1 MCGGGSTQ
9 YTSPYGEVKYD
20 DKGRVIEG
28 SAQGQ
33 KGGLA
38 IGQQMALDQLKEG
51 MPDYYGGQTYAD
63 MDPATTA
70 AHKQMLRAAGGAA
83 TQANIAEGRKNL
95 FALRS
100 EADRAGEWGL
110 QAANRMI
117 GAGGDAQA
125 AGLRGEQRGYD
136 LGLQGQAGA
145 ATAAGG
151 IRGYGAD
158 AAAAGTAA
166 LGAVDP
172 LSSATMGYGQGATQ
186 NLSQGAYAGLTPFQ
200 QTQMENLLA
209 GKLDTDYLKPA
220 VAGMASTV
228 GEEFRRNIAPALR
241 TGTINTG
248 QGRGYSTREAVI
260 AGLEGEKLAGALAG
274 QAGQMYTGAV
284 GQALG
289 QRLPAAQLALQA
301 QQQAQQLGL
310 QGGDLRLR
318 GGQLAQQGALGA
330 GGLGAQAG
338 QLGLAGTQL
347 AQQGALSGAQLAQ
360 QGALGA
366 GGLYGQAGAAAQQ
379 GLRTAQAGRQAALG
393 ATRDITTLPGDMAKY
408 GLEVGARREA
418 QEDKRIGADIEK
430 YNYNAMAERQ
440 ALENYMRTIQGS
452 YGSATTKPGPSGLQS
467 AGQIASILA
476 ALGGSDVRIK
486 ENIEPAGTWKGF
498 NVYTF
503 NYIPSY
509 GDPVPRRRGVMA
521 QEVERTRPDAVVEID
536 GIKHVAYGWL

>member
-1 MCGGGSTQ
+1 MCGGGGK
-9 YTSPYGEVKYD
+9 YTTTTPYGKVKYD
-20 DKGRVIEG
+20 DQGKVIEG
-28 SAQGQ
+28 STQGQ
-33 KGGLA
+33 LGGLA

-51 MPDYYGGQTYAD
+51 MPDYYGDQTYAD
-63 MDPATTA
+63 MDPATVA
-70 AHKQMLRAAGGAA
+70 AHRQMINAAGGAENA
-83 TQANIAEGRKNL
+83 TLMRQGRGAIG
-95 FALRS
+95 ALGN

-110 QAANRMI
+110 QAANRTI
-117 GAGGDAQA
+117 GANQRAEARALSDAS
-125 AGLRGEQRGYD
+125 
-136 LGLQGQAGA
+136 
-145 ATAAGG
+145 G
-151 IRGYGAD
+151 IRD
-158 AAAAGTAA
+158 AGRLAAEWGVQGSQAIEPYATK
-166 LGAVDP
+166 
-172 LSSATMGYGQGATQ
+172 TMGYGTGAAQ
-186 NLSQGAYAGLTPFQ
+186 NLSQGGYAGLTPFQ
-200 QTQMENLLA
+200 TTQMENLLA
-209 GKLDTDYLKPA
+209 GKMDTDYLKPA
-220 VAGMASTV
+220 IAGMASTV
-228 GEEFRRNIAPALR
+228 GEEFKRSIAPALR

-260 AGLEGEKLAGALAG
+260 AGLEGEKLAGSLAG

-318 GGQLAQQGALGA
+318 GGQLGMQGQQMA
-330 GGLGAQAG
+330 GQLRGQAG

-347 AQQGALSGAQLAQ
+347 AQQGALSGAQLAQTGGLSGAQLAQ

-379 GLRTAQAGRQAALG
+379 GLRTAQAGRLGALG

-430 YNYNAMAERQ
+430 YNYNQMAERQ
-440 ALENYMRTIQGS
+440 ALENYMRNIQGS

-521 QEVERTRPDAVVEID
+521 QEVERTRPDAVIEID

>member
-9 YTSPYGEVKYD
+9 YTEPYGAVDYD
-20 DKGRVIEG
+20 PVTGRVVEK

-38 IGQQMALDQLKEG
+38 IGQQMSLDQLKAG
-51 MPDYYGGQTYAD
+51 MPDYYGDQTYAD
-63 MDPATTA
+63 MDPATRI
-70 AHKQMLRAAGGAA
+70 AHQQMLETAGGAA
-83 TQANIAEGRKNL
+83 TQNLINQGRGAIG
-95 FALRS
+95 ALGH
-100 EADRAGEWGL
+100 EASRAGEWGL
-110 QAANRMI
+110 QAANRII
-117 GAGGDAQA
+117 GADQRAEARAISDAS
-125 AGLRGEQRGYD
+125 
-136 LGLQGQAGA
+136 
-145 ATAAGG
+145 G
-151 IRGYGAD
+151 IRD
-158 AAAAGTAA
+158 AGQLAAEWGVQGSQAIEPYATK
-166 LGAVDP
+166 
-172 LSSATMGYGQGATQ
+172 TMGYGTGATQ
-186 NLSQGAYAGLTPFQ
+186 NLSQGGYAGLTPFQ

-220 VAGMASTV
+220 ISGMASTV
-228 GEEFRRNIAPALR
+228 GEEFRRSIAPALR

-330 GGLGAQAG
+330 GGLRGQAG
-338 QLGLAGTQL
+338 QLGL
-347 AQQGALSGAQLAQ
+347 
-360 QGALGA
+360 GA
-366 GGLYGQAGAAAQQ
+366 GQLGVQAGI
-379 GLRTAQAGRQAALG
+379 GSGQAALAGLSQAQSARQAQLG
-393 ATRDITTLPGDMAKY
+393 AIPGMANLPGQMAKY

-430 YNYNAMAERQ
+430 YNYNEMAEKQ
-440 ALENYMRTIQGS
+440 ALENYMRNIQGS
-452 YGSATTKPGPSGLQS
+452 FGSTTTKPGPSGLQT
-467 AGQIASILA
+467 AGQIASIMA

-486 ENIEPAGTWKGF
+486 DNIEPAGTWKGF

>member
-1 MCGGGSTQ
+1 MCGGGGKFT
-9 YTSPYGEVKYD
+9 TTTPYGKVKYD
-20 DKGRVIEG
+20 EKTGKVIEG
-28 SAQGQ
+28 STQGQ
-33 KGGLA
+33 LGGLA

-51 MPDYYGGQTYAD
+51 MPDYYGDQTYAD

-110 QAANRMI
+110 QAANRLI
-117 GAGGDAQA
+117 GAGGQAQA
-125 AGLRGEQRGYD
+125 AGLRGE
-136 LGLQGQAGA
+136 AGA

-151 IRGYGAD
+151 IRD
-158 AAAAGTAA
+158 AATQAA
-166 LGAVDP
+166 LMGRQAMGAVDP
-172 LSSATMGYGQGATQ
+172 LAATTMGYGQGATQ

-220 VAGMASTV
+220 IAGMASTV
-228 GEEFRRNIAPALR
+228 GEEFKRSIAPALR

-274 QAGQMYTGAV
+274 QAGQMYSGAV

-318 GGQLAQQGALGA
+318 GGQLGMQGQQMA
-330 GGLGAQAG
+330 GGLRGQAG

-347 AQQGALSGAQLAQ
+347 AQQGAL
-360 QGALGA
+360 GA
-366 GGLYGQAGAAAQQ
+366 GGLYGQAGTAAQQ
-379 GLRTAQAGRQAALG
+379 GLRTAQAGRLGALG

-408 GLEVGARREA
+408 GLEVGARREG
-418 QEDKRIGADIEK
+418 QEEKRIGADIDQ
-430 YNYNAMAERQ
+430 YNYNQMAERQ

-452 YGSATTKPGPSGLQS
+452 YGATTKTPGPSGLQT

-476 ALGGSDVRIK
+476 ALG
-486 ENIEPAGTWKGF
+486 
-498 NVYTF
+498 
-503 NYIPSY
+503 
-509 GDPVPRRRGVMA
+509 
-521 QEVERTRPDAVVEID
+521 
-536 GIKHVAYGWL
+536 

>member
-1 MCGGGSTQ
+1 MCGGGGKFTE
-9 YTSPYGEVKYD
+9 TKPYGEVEYD
-20 DKGRVIEG
+20 AEGKVIEK
-28 SAQGQ
+28 SVRGQ
-33 KGGLA
+33 EGGLA
-38 IGQQMALDQLKEG
+38 IGQQLAYDQLLEG
-51 MPDYYGGQTYAD
+51 MPDYYGDQTYAD
-63 MDPATTA
+63 MDPATRI
-70 AHKQMLRAAGGAA
+70 AHQQMLKTAGGAA
-83 TQANIAEGRKNL
+83 TQNLINQGRGAIG
-95 FALRS
+95 ALGH
-100 EADRAGEWGL
+100 EASRAGEWGL
-110 QAANRMI
+110 QAANRII
-117 GAGGDAQA
+117 GADERAESRAVSDAS
-125 AGLRGEQRGYD
+125 
-136 LGLQGQAGA
+136 
-145 ATAAGG
+145 G

-158 AAAAGTAA
+158 AAALGRGA

-172 LSSATMGYGQGATQ
+172 LASRTMGYGSGATQ

-220 VAGMASTV
+220 IAGMASTV
-228 GEEFRRNIAPALR
+228 GEEFKRSIAPALR

-274 QAGQMYTGAV
+274 QAGQMYSGAV

-318 GGQLAQQGALGA
+318 GGQLGMQGQQIA
-330 GGLGAQAG
+330 GQLRGQAG

-347 AQQGALSGAQLAQ
+347 AQQGALSGAQTGALSGAQLAQ

-379 GLRTAQAGRQAALG
+379 GLRTAQTGRQAALG

-418 QEDKRIGADIEK
+418 QEEKRIGADMDK
-430 YNYNAMAERQ
+430 YNYNQMADRQ
-440 ALENYMRTIQGS
+440 ALENYMRMIQGS
-452 YGSATTKPGPSGLQS
+452 YGATTKTPGPSGLQS

-476 ALGGSDVRIK
+476 ALG
-486 ENIEPAGTWKGF
+486 
-498 NVYTF
+498 
-503 NYIPSY
+503 
-509 GDPVPRRRGVMA
+509 
-521 QEVERTRPDAVVEID
+521 
-536 GIKHVAYGWL
+536 